1 MPRALQTEAREELL
15 VQGFTFVA
23 RASSRAR
30 QHLCVWVMP
39 SHQKRLMKGFIGGFF
54 VQKTILAFH
63 FHMKLDDNSFQC
75 QL

>member
-1 MPRALQTEAREELL
+1 MDAKSFADRGQGRATGARLYL
-15 VQGFTFVA
+15 CGQSQQQGKALCLGRAFSPKTFDEGIY
-23 RASSRAR
+23 S
-30 QHLCVWVMP
+30 
-39 SHQKRLMKGFIGGFF
+39 GFF